1 VFRNGSRDGHVT
13 RSAGA
18 PGLRRGHARPTNP
31 TEDDMNTRTIAT
43 IALAIAVLLLL
54 FLVILPRL

>member
-1 VFRNGSRDGHVT
+1 MLRGSSSCH
-13 RSAGA
+13 
-18 PGLRRGHARPTNP
+18 RPL

-54 FLVILPRL
+54 FLVVLPRL

>member
-1 VFRNGSRDGHVT
+1 
-13 RSAGA
+13 
-18 PGLRRGHARPTNP
+18 
-31 TEDDMNTRTIAT
+31 MNTRSIAT

>member
-1 VFRNGSRDGHVT
+1 MGAHALRGSQAPVT
-13 RSAGA
+13 
-18 PGLRRGHARPTNP
+18 TP
-31 TEDDMNTRTIAT
+31 TEEPMNTRTIAT